1 MTGGVNW
8 NIFFSFEE
16 DCMKKL
22 TKIAATL
29 AALVLALALAG
40 CDNEEPT
47 EETPHFTFSGTSLRI
62 ELEAMETSGF
72 DITADSDASGGKS
85 GKLVDEKSRAE
96 ATITFPAGNYIGYA
110 VIRAPSPANDMFYIK
125 FGDEYIRVYADE
137 PTPPGYAPTSRT
149 PINLSCRNETTVQMT
164 IVKDN
169 PDPAQKIGETGM
181 YIDYVE
187 FTNSVVPKDGKP
199 DWTGF
204 KMVDSV
210 DKLDFSSSTY
220 NMKESWSKEYQ
231 EKTLYIAAELY
242 TVKVTAENEMTVT
255 HKSTVRKYNDAAIYA
270 NDKSDYEEEE
280 DKYGDCIRTYDDSTY
295 TITILYP
302 EQPYSQSLSAFKEE
316 FLSLPKDEYGTAYRD
331 LEVGSKS
338 GIIQASYICDSTWTE
353 DDGTEETEKLYFTT
367 TLTPQK

>member
-1 MTGGVNW
+1 
-8 NIFFSFEE
+8 
-16 DCMKKL
+16 MKKL
-22 TKIAATL
+22 TKVS
-29 AALVLALALAG
+29 AALAVMVLALALAG
-40 CDNEEPT
+40 CDNEDPT
-47 EETPHFTFSGTSLRI
+47 EENTEKQTPHFTFSGNSLKI
-62 ELEAMETSGF
+62 ELEAMKTSGF

-181 YIDYVE
+181 YSDYVE

-210 DKLDFSSSTY
+210 DKLTFSSSTY

-280 DKYGDCIRTYDDSTY
+280 YKYEDCIRTYDDSTY

-302 EQPYSQSLSAFKEE
+302 EKSYPQSLSAFKEE

-331 LEVGSKS
+331 LKVGSKS